1 MSDNLMEQ
9 VVSAANV
16 ERALRAVIRNKGA
29 PGIDKMTTAQLENH
43 VQQHWESIRE
53 KLLAGKWTPSPVR
66 LVEIAKDGGGT
77 RRLGIPTVMDRWIQ
91 KMLLGVLE
99 PLFEPSMSEHSYGF
113 RPGRS
118 QHDAVKAAQRYVQE
132 GKSWV
137 VDIDIKAFFDHVN
150 HDILLH
156 KLGQVIQDKRVL
168 RLIGRY
174 LRAGIMINGV
184 VRESEEGTPQGSPL
198 SPLLSNI
205 YLDALDQELA
215 RRKLSFC
222 RYADD
227 CNIYV
232 SSPRSAERVMANMS
246 EWLSKE
252 LRLQIN
258 AEKSATGRPWERGYL
273 GFSIE
278 RDGNISLAKRSIEKL
293 KDKVREYWRS
303 CQSRSSEQ
311 LRDDWRAYLRG
322 WWNYFRLVQVR
333 RPLKALSGW
342 IRRHIRKCFWLRW
355 HSAKGRYNALRR
367 LGITG
372 QLLKTAGSTRG
383 AWRIAASGA
392 LQKALNNAR
401 LRRHGFLTPADL
413 CDA

>member
-311 LRDDWRAYLRG
+311 LRDAWRAYLRG

-333 RPLKALSGW
+333 RPLKPLSGW